1 MHNVKMTRQQTSEN
15 GGAVVVKYQKDGNE
29 YTMHAVYDI
38 VDNYL
43 VFKCTPE
50 FVDDVIGMV
59 NESNSD

>member
-1 MHNVKMTRQQTSEN
+1 MTRQQTSEN